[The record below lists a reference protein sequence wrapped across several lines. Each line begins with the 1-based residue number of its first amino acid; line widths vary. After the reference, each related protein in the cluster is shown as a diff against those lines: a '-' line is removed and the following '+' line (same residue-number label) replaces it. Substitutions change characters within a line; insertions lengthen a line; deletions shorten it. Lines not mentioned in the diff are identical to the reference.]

1 LNAIVVTWREL
12 LVALVVVLA
21 IYAAEMWLL
30 TRGLRAARVAD
41 APPQPPAEPAATP
54 PDPFAAVAL
63 RSEIDTLRGEV
74 AQLRAELDAVTAPAT
89 PTGELAPY
97 AQAIRLA
104 RDGKA
109 AAQLAETCGISRS
122 EADLIVALHQR
133 G

>member
-1 LNAIVVTWREL
+1 MSAIVVTWREL

-30 TRGLRAARVAD
+30 TRGLRSHRAV
-41 APPQPPAEPAATP
+41 EATP
-54 PDPFAAVAL
+54 PTPPVAPVAPADPFAAVAL
-63 RSEIDTLRGEV
+63 RGEIETLRGEV
-74 AQLRAELDAVTAPAT
+74 AQLRAELDALTAPAT

-109 AAQLAETCGISRS
+109 AAQLAEHCGISRS
-122 EADLIVALHQR
+122 EAELIVALHQR